1 MLKKFVIIGAAAL
14 MTLTAVPPTFAQ
26 SIQLGPNGVR
36 LVEPERMDR
45 RDRRDRDS
53 RDEIGER
60 QAVRIARSEGVRT
73 VDEVRRTRSRYV
85 IEGVDRRGNDIEVSV
100 DRRTGDVLSVN

>member
-26 SIQLGPNGVR
+26 TIELGPNGVR
-36 LVEPERMDR
+36 LREPDRMDR
-45 RDRRDRDS
+45 RDR

-85 IEGVDRRGNDIEVSV
+85 IQGMDRRGNDIEVSV
-100 DRRTGDVLSVN
+100 DRRTGDVLSVD